1 MFTGPF
7 AYGFGTQE
15 ILIIGVVVLV
25 LFGGAKFAQMG
36 KGLGEG
42 IREFKKSL
50 NPEEEA
56 AAAAAAQQQQ
66 NAQTTDK
73 TGSQ

>member
-1 MFTGPF
+1 MLTGLF

-15 ILIIGVVVLV
+15 LLIIGVIVLV

-42 IREFKKSL
+42 IREFKKSVSHDDE
-50 NPEEEA
+50 NGGGAKPATADAE
-56 AAAAAAQQQQ
+56 
-66 NAQTTDK
+66 K
-73 TGSQ
+73 